1 MRFYQFLSQTV
12 RSLYSNRQGTVLL
25 MLMALCVS
33 CSQKKSPDLELE
45 LSVKPA
51 SRPGAYTVS
60 GTSNLPDQSQIAV
73 AAIRYLRPTQ
83 QPLFGSNPLG
93 TYSILDRQVVE
104 VNEQG
109 QWQARLNLWEV
120 APDGRLQEAWQINQS
135 QGRFSVSPNNSV
147 SFLATYEPYG
157 HLGRAEEQQPQ
168 IPEMEGDLVRFN
180 NDGQPYVKASYTL
193 PIALPSGRKS
203 VPSIRAAERNGGWG
217 NRSELKPQPSVS
229 GSIRPQTNLKNQ
241 NNTPLSPSEFFR

>member
-1 MRFYQFLSQTV
+1 MTMI
-12 RSLYSNRQGTVLL
+12 L

-33 CSQKKSPDLELE
+33 CSPKESPDLELE

-60 GTSNLPDQSQIAV
+60 GTSNLPNQSQIAV

-104 VNEQG
+104 VDEQG
-109 QWQARLNLWEV
+109 QWEARLNLWEV

-217 NRSELKPQPSVS
+217 NRSELRPQRSVS
-229 GSIRPQTNLKNQ
+229 GSISPQTNLKNQ
-241 NNTPLSPSEFFR
+241 SDTPLSPSEFFR